1 VTVSQTRF
9 GQVEFSVDGPV
20 ARVVID
26 RPGTMNALGPE
37 VLAGLSA
44 AADAAEA
51 AGCTIFVISGVAGVL
66 SSGADLTYL
75 RSVLAD
81 ESQLRSYIESIG
93 HALDRIEAA
102 SFISIAVVPDL
113 ALAGGCEL
121 LLACDL
127 AVVSA
132 DARIGDRHMEYGLIP
147 GAGGSVRMV
156 RGVALPIARRLLLTG
171 EIIDG
176 LTAAQFGLVSH
187 CAPVGELPVVLDGLI
202 ARLGRHSPTALVRMK
217 QLVRRANELEPAA
230 ALAEER
236 ETLLTHLL
244 TDLNAR
250 EGLAAFAERR
260 APRFESASGT
270 IVAVPGEVSDGIG

>member
-1 VTVSQTRF
+1 MTVSQTRF
-9 GQVEFSVDGPV
+9 GEVEFSVDGPV

-37 VLAGLSA
+37 VVAGLPA

-93 HALDRIEAA
+93 RAMDRIEAA

-156 RGVALPIARRLLLTG
+156 RSVAPPIARRLLLTG

-176 LTAAQFGLVSH
+176 VTAAQFGLVSH
-187 CAPVGELPVVLDGLI
+187 CAPASELPAVLEGLI
-202 ARLGRHSPTALVRMK
+202 ARLARHSPTALVRMK
-217 QLVRRANELEPAA
+217 QLLRRALELEPAA
-230 ALAEER
+230 AIAEER

-260 APRFESASGT
+260 APAFESAQRS
-270 IVAVPGEVSDGIG
+270 VAVIRGEAGDGIG